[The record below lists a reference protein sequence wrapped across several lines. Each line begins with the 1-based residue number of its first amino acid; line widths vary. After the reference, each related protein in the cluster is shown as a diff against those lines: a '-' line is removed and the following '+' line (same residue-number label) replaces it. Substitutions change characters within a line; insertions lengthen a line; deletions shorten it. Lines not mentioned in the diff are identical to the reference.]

1 MTVLLILLSFPVQ
14 DASDW
19 YALLQN
25 RFLHES
31 SADYLI
37 SGSSGQVLDDGLPL
51 AGIGS
56 VPADLSWPD
65 AEITDPL
72 QSGIWGGGKW
82 NTSVTHGYL
91 QDTLSLS
98 RIGLIQNTG
107 DHSRYSFELDRPLPW
122 GMAGNFDLTRDD
134 SVSLAMGLLSRGPFS
149 LKGASWESGGH
160 GWGTWG
166 LWNGGPAYLRAGF
179 SRLYEDDRRPEL
191 LTGVSSALG
200 GTILELGAA
209 AARVDSSFEYRTA
222 GGISFSPGLFNV
234 SLSGEYREEGP
245 GFWGGVTWDPGQVSL
260 SVFHSTPVEGDPF
273 QGISFRGGNFNL
285 LGRIG
290 DDPAAAADWTLEAW
304 LLRGKAAAA
313 WLFDGDSLAVN
324 CRVLLGRNWY
334 RGRVEAG
341 PRFTGSMNDSGEWTG
356 TVDALLGFTLLPFS
370 IGAAIEDITDDQGR
384 TWSFGITWAFTDG
397 PPAVPE
403 GEEDGR

>member
-14 DASDW
+14 DAGDW

-37 SGSSGQVLDDGLPL
+37 SGGPGPVLSDGLPL
-51 AGIGS
+51 AAMGT
-56 VPADLSWPD
+56 VPGDLSWPD
-65 AEITDPL
+65 AEVKDPL

-82 NTSVTHGYL
+82 NTAVTHGGL

-122 GMAGNFDLTRDD
+122 NMSGNFDLTRDD
-134 SVSLAMGLLSRGPFS
+134 SVSLAQGMLSRGPFS
-149 LKGASWESGGH
+149 LTGASWESGGH
-160 GWGTWG
+160 GWGAWG
-166 LWNGGPAYLRAGF
+166 GWNGGSAYARAGF
-179 SRLYEDDRRPEL
+179 SRLYENDRRPEL
-191 LTGVSSALG
+191 LAGISSEFG
-200 GTILELGAA
+200 GTVLELGAA

-222 GGISFSPGLFNV
+222 GGISFSPGPLQV

-245 GFWGGVTWDPGQVSL
+245 GFWGGATWDPGPVSL
-260 SVFHSTPVEGDPF
+260 SLFHSSPAEGDPF
-273 QGISFRGGNFNL
+273 QGMSLRGGSFNL
-285 LGRIG
+285 LGRTG
-290 DDPAAAADWTLEAW
+290 DDPAAAADWSLETG
-304 LLRGKAAAA
+304 LVRGKAAAA
-313 WLFDGDSLAVN
+313 WFFKGDSLAVN

-341 PRFTGSMNDSGEWTG
+341 PRFTGGMNDSGEWTG
-356 TVDALLGFTLLPFS
+356 TVDAVLGFTLLPFS
-370 IGAAIEDITDDQGR
+370 IGAAMEDIADEGGR

-397 PPAVPE
+397 PPEVPE
-403 GEEDGR
+403 GDEDGR